1 MMAPNFH
8 PIISP
13 VKRGIKYN
21 IMVDDLGSN
30 RCKSSAITKE
40 EVIDIAIPMLNE
52 YRSSNNECFILNSL
66 KIDFASTEFHMSSK
80 LIVHIESS
88 RPID

>member
-1 MMAPNFH
+1 MVPNFH

-13 VKRGIKYN
+13 AKRGTKYK
-21 IMVDDLGSN
+21 IRVDDLGSN

-52 YRSSNNECFILNSL
+52 YRSSNNVCLFLNSL
-66 KIDFASTEFHMSSK
+66 NIEFASIEFHMSSK
-80 LIVHIESS
+80 LIVHIELS